1 MSFFS
6 PFLESLILLGA
17 LQGFILTGMLLY
29 SKRSGK
35 SNRILAILILVI
47 SLANLSLYVTGTDWF
62 SRSQILPL
70 IFALVP
76 MVFGMAIGPLI
87 YFYIRSYSE
96 PLFEFKKKYR
106 VHFYP
111 VIIDLVPQIT
121 AFIYISG
128 LLLKWFP
135 KNGTPWGHF
144 IDQYNTYADIPRWLS
159 VSIYVWVS
167 SRYVRSLK
175 NQNEET
181 QGQFRHQRWLRQFIL
196 AFTVFQAIWFLFLI
210 PYCIPKY
217 SAKLMD
223 LVNWYPI
230 YIPLS
235 IMIYWLG
242 IKGWLAGS
250 NRSGSENIKIRK
262 GSLISAD
269 LSSEVTRRLRKA
281 MEEEKL
287 WLDPSLN
294 LSQLTKHTGIPSKT
308 ISAVLNQQLHKSF
321 NEFINGYRVD
331 AIKERLLSA
340 TEKNLTIAGLAYEC
354 GFNSQPT
361 FQRAF
366 KSIQGES
373 PSEFL
378 SKRQE

>member
-6 PFLESLILLGA
+6 PFLETLILLGA
-17 LQGFILTGMLLY
+17 LQGFILTGVLLY
-29 SKRSGK
+29 SKRDGK

-47 SLANLSLYVTGTDWF
+47 SLANLNLYVTGTDWF
-62 SRSQILPL
+62 SRSPILPL
-70 IFALVP
+70 LFALVP
-76 MVFGMAIGPLI
+76 MVFAMAIGPLI
-87 YFYIRSYSE
+87 YFYIRSYGE
-96 PLFEFKKKYR
+96 PSFEFKKKYR

-135 KNGTPWGHF
+135 KNGAPWGHF
-144 IDQYNTYADIPRWLS
+144 IDRYNTYADIPRWLS
-159 VSIYVWVS
+159 VSIYVWIS
-167 SRYVRSLK
+167 HRYIRSLK
-175 NQNEET
+175 NQSEGVR
-181 QGQFRHQRWLRQFIL
+181 GQFRHLRWLRQFIL
-196 AFTVFQAIWFLFLI
+196 VFTVFQVIWFLYLI

-217 SAKLMD
+217 STRLMD

-242 IKGWLAGS
+242 IKGWLADS

-269 LSSEVTRRLRKA
+269 LSSEVTIRLKKA
-281 MEEEKL
+281 MEDEKL
-287 WLDPSLN
+287 WLDPALN
-294 LSQLTKHTGIPSKT
+294 LSQLTKHIGVPSKT
-308 ISAVLNQQLHKSF
+308 ISAVLNQQLHKTF
-321 NEFINGYRVD
+321 HEFINEYRVD
-331 AIKERLLSA
+331 AIKERLLSS
-340 TEKNLTIAGLAYEC
+340 TDKNLTIAGLAYEC

-366 KSIQGES
+366 KSIQGET

-378 SKRQE
+378 SKSQA